1 MTPRA
6 LVLDFGGVIT
16 RTVFETQPENEQA
29 LGLAPGTLAWRGP
42 FDPAGD
48 ALWRSMLAGA
58 ISERD
63 YYRARAQET
72 GRLVNE
78 AWTTPAEFL
87 RRVRGADPA
96 SAIRPEAL
104 AAIGA
109 AKRGGARLAILS
121 NELDLFY
128 GPGFRQELPFL
139 REFDLIVDATYTG
152 ILKPEP
158 RAYALVSDGL
168 GLPAACCVFVDDQE
182 RNIEGARA
190 AGMDAVHFDVI
201 RPAEGFRRA
210 LARLGLETESEHHA

>member
-16 RTVFETQPENEQA
+16 RTVFETQPENERA
-29 LGLAPGTLAWRGP
+29 LGLPPGALAWRGP

-48 ALWRSMLAGA
+48 ALWRSMQAGA

-63 YYRARAQET
+63 YYRLRTQET

-78 AWTTPAEFL
+78 EWTTPAEFL

-96 SAIRPEAL
+96 AAIRPEAL

-109 AKRGGARLAILS
+109 ARRGGARLAVLS

-128 GPGFRQELPFL
+128 GAELRAQLPFL

-152 ILKPEP
+152 ILKPDP
-158 RAYALVSDGL
+158 RAYALVADGL
-168 GLPAACCVFVDDQE
+168 ALPAGCCVLVDDQE
-182 RNIEGARA
+182 RNVAGARA
-190 AGMDAVHFDVI
+190 AGMDAVHFDVT
-201 RPAEGFRRA
+201 RPAEGFRAA
-210 LARLGLETESEHHA
+210 LARLGLKMESEHHA